1 VEASVLCLGDSLCMQ
16 FRLIDIHL
24 LLILHP
30 VFQEQGMQAVIRD
43 RIRINEEVLAAGGN
57 ISFSGQA
64 GRYLITGDFDK
75 AMDYYELALDGEDMG
90 LLSYLSLANLQFPEI
105 KSNPRYPAIL
115 DRMNL
120 PRPE

>member
-105 KSNPRYPAIL
+105 KSNPRYLAIL